1 MQVPTTLL
9 PGQSV
14 PDRWAL
20 LASHTF
26 SDLPISLSPF
36 CSGLSLPL
44 WWRNAETT
52 CLVHIHRYTVDA
64 QNATKPLHFISHYA
78 RSLSALLVPELP
90 TLCPQSSGQH
100 GVGSRKKKAW
110 SGYGLWFK
118 TALPLSSWKMS
129 VCSCLLSWEVRA
141 TTPWRPEGQTRYAL
155 IPDTQQV
162 TSSSSLGSNLHV
174 TKYYAKFQPVPHLR
188 AFGLDYMLPN
198 GRKALLYERQC

>member
-26 SDLPISLSPF
+26 SDLPISLPPF

-90 TLCPQSSGQH
+90 ILCPQSSGQH

-118 TALPLSSWKMS
+118 T
-129 VCSCLLSWEVRA
+129 
-141 TTPWRPEGQTRYAL
+141 
-155 IPDTQQV
+155 
-162 TSSSSLGSNLHV
+162 
-174 TKYYAKFQPVPHLR
+174 
-188 AFGLDYMLPN
+188 
-198 GRKALLYERQC
+198 LLYHSPAGGWVCVAVYSAGKWGPQLLEGLRHRHDMP